1 MKLIATNVILSLL
14 LFSTT
19 TQAFTTPT
27 TTFLKSHTKLYV
39 SKDVEEV
46 ASQEIKR
53 TAAHLEKL
61 KQQFNDSNS
70 STSNKESDVLY
81 KELIQRPASVLKQQC
96 QELRLS
102 TKGRKP
108 DLAQRLAAHLSSQD
122 DEEEEEE
129 EDVLEEIEAADFS
142 KEAAADL
149 PSDASFAGLETLSA
163 AATSALHKASFL
175 HTPTPIQSVAVA
187 PLYNGESAVLHASTG
202 SGKTLT
208 YLLPITERL
217 WSEREENEGIAIIL
231 TPTRELAAQVAG
243 VAKVLSPPNTVRFI
257 SSPTNLL
264 NPPSSKEKGE
274 VEYYGGRVD
283 NVKRKGDTRVIVGSA
298 KCIYNSLFGKA
309 KSDVEGK
316 KEQRAY
322 MTKMEGKVFLGSVR
336 WLVMDEVD
344 RLLHVKKSRMDKMS
358 KRKHEKPAAVLTSAI
373 TRLTLGSTQII
384 AASATVGRPLR
395 RELARVLGLP
405 SNECPPVLRGVG
417 DEAEMDNIMES
428 GEGGRAVTI
437 PDTVRHYV
445 LPTDGSSS
453 GAILTSAAL
462 MVRSMQQKS
471 SSTKALFVLSKN
483 CGMTIHNTLGVL
495 RHFGV
500 AEPKSL
506 LDVLEADG
514 TDLLIE
520 VHRRVSGASGLGESN
535 SQLPQ
540 KSTSSQEEEDEGYVL
555 VCNEDSVRGLHLD
568 ALQTVIV
575 VGRPAGP
582 DEYTH
587 IAGRT
592 GRAGNRGNVVNVVS
606 FEQAAALTSWEK
618 MLNIDFI
625 PLEEGEEI

>member
-1 MKLIATNVILSLL
+1 
-14 LFSTT
+14 
-19 TQAFTTPT
+19 
-27 TTFLKSHTKLYV
+27 
-39 SKDVEEV
+39 
-46 ASQEIKR
+46 
-53 TAAHLEKL
+53 
-61 KQQFNDSNS
+61 
-70 STSNKESDVLY
+70 
-81 KELIQRPASVLKQQC
+81 
-96 QELRLS
+96 
-102 TKGRKP
+102 
-108 DLAQRLAAHLSSQD
+108 
-122 DEEEEEE
+122 
-129 EDVLEEIEAADFS
+129 
-142 KEAAADL
+142 
-149 PSDASFAGLETLSA
+149 
-163 AATSALHKASFL
+163 
-175 HTPTPIQSVAVA
+175 
-187 PLYNGESAVLHASTG
+187 
-202 SGKTLT
+202 
-208 YLLPITERL
+208 
-217 WSEREENEGIAIIL
+217 
-231 TPTRELAAQVAG
+231 
-243 VAKVLSPPNTVRFI
+243 
-257 SSPTNLL
+257 
-264 NPPSSKEKGE
+264 
-274 VEYYGGRVD
+274 
-283 NVKRKGDTRVIVGSA
+283 
-298 KCIYNSLFGKA
+298 
-309 KSDVEGK
+309 
-316 KEQRAY
+316 
-322 MTKMEGKVFLGSVR
+322 
-336 WLVMDEVD
+336 
-344 RLLHVKKSRMDKMS
+344 MDKMS